1 MSKKAKKALK
11 QAQHAHVSTGSHSSS
26 IVDYNDQLA
35 LSRRAERFRREH
47 ELEKMKQFRMAPAEA
62 TNGRDG
68 SVFSKRNTP
77 DEPEADPVSHFGMVS
92 MIELIL

>member
-11 QAQHAHVSTGSHSSS
+11 QAQHAHVSTGSRSSS

-47 ELEKMKQFRMAPAEA
+47 DLERMKQLQMVPTEA

-68 SVFSKRNTP
+68 SVFSKIP
-77 DEPEADPVSHFGMVS
+77 DEPEADPVSHSDTVFHD
-92 MIELIL
+92 

>member
-11 QAQHAHVSTGSHSSS
+11 QARHAHVSAGSHSSS

-47 ELEKMKQFRMAPAEA
+47 DLERMKQMASAEA

-68 SVFSKRNTP
+68 SVFSKRSIP
-77 DEPEADPVSHFGMVS
+77 DEPEADPVSHADMVS
-92 MIELIL
+92 MIELML

>member
-11 QAQHAHVSTGSHSSS
+11 QAQHAHVSAGSRSSS

-47 ELEKMKQFRMAPAEA
+47 DLEKMKQLRMMPSEV

-68 SVFSKRNTP
+68 SVCPKGNIP
-77 DEPEADPVSHFGMVS
+77 DEPEADPVSHSDTV
-92 MIELIL
+92 LID

>member
-47 ELEKMKQFRMAPAEA
+47 ELEKMFRMAPAEA